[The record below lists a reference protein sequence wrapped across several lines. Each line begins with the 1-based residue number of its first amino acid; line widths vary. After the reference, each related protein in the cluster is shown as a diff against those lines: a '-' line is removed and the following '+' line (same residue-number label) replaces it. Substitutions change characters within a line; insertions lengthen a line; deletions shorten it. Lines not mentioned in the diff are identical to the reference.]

1 MKHNRTDKILSI
13 GFVLTLLLL
22 GLFTAAGGKREFSY
36 LEKRYLATQPSFT
49 LERVLD
55 GSFAE
60 QFEEWAMD
68 HLPGRESLTGLAA
81 LTDYAENLQ
90 VTKDIYLTKDRA
102 LVERPAA
109 FSQQVIDRN
118 MDAINSFAEQMGHVE
133 FMLIPSAGYLLQDRI
148 VGLADPYSDKEIVSS
163 AYQIADAGHV
173 SVIDLFPVFE
183 GEDARKF
190 FYKTDH
196 HWTSRGAYEACAFYT
211 SSKGRILPAADTYR
225 VETADGFQGS
235 CYSRACLWSI
245 PPESLELWRS
255 GASFQVEFSDKELSY
270 EDLFFQNYLNEGDK
284 YQVFLDGNHPLVTV
298 RNKTPG
304 ATGKILV
311 IRDSFSN
318 CFGCFLADA
327 YETVLMV
334 DLRYYRKPIKE
345 LVETERPD
353 DILIL
358 YSVNNFMT
366 DGNIG
371 WLTDG

>member
-90 VTKDIYLTKDRA
+90 VTKDIYLTQDRA
-102 LVERPAA
+102 LVECPAV

-118 MDAINSFAEQMGHVE
+118 MDAINSFAEQMGHVD

-148 VGLADPYSDKEIVSS
+148 VGLADPYSDKEIVSA
-163 AYQIADAGHV
+163 AYQKANAGHV
-173 SVIDLFPVFE
+173 SVTDLFPLFT
-183 GEDARKF
+183 GEDARKL

-211 SSKGRILPAADTYR
+211 SAKGRMLPAADAYR
-225 VETADGFQGS
+225 VETADGFLGS

-245 PPESLELWRS
+245 PPETLEMWRS
-255 GASFQVEFSDKELSY
+255 GAPFEVAFSDKERSY
-270 EDLFFQNYLNEGDK
+270 GDLFFQNHLDEGDK

-298 RNKTPG
+298 KNKSPG
-304 ATGKILV
+304 AEGKILV

-345 LVETERPD
+345 LIETECPD

>member
-22 GLFTAAGGKREFSY
+22 GLFTAAGGKREFSD

-118 MDAINSFAEQMGHVE
+118 MDAINSFAGQMGHVD
-133 FMLIPSAGYLLQDRI
+133 FALIPSAGYLLQDRI
-148 VGLADPYSDKEIVSS
+148 VGLADPYSDKEVVSA
-163 AYQIADAGHV
+163 AYQKADAGHV
-173 SVIDLFPVFE
+173 SVIDLFPIFT
-183 GEDARKF
+183 GEDARKL

-211 SSKGRILPAADTYR
+211 SAKGRILPAADTYQI
-225 VETADGFQGS
+225 ETADGFQGS

-255 GASFQVEFSDKELSY
+255 GAPFQVKFSDSDLSY
-270 EDLFFQNYLNEGDK
+270 EDLFFQSRLDEGDK

-298 RNKTPG
+298 RNQTPE
-304 ATGKILV
+304 ASGKILV
-311 IRDSFSN
+311 IRDSFAN

-345 LVETERPD
+345 LIEAERPD

-358 YSVNNFMT
+358 YSVNNFMK

>member
-1 MKHNRTDKILSI
+1 MKRNRTDKILSI

-22 GLFTAAGGKREFSY
+22 GLFTAAGGKREFSD

-102 LVERPAA
+102 LVERPTAY
-109 FSQQVIDRN
+109 SQQVIDRN
-118 MDAINSFAEQMGHVE
+118 MDAINSFAKQMGHVD
-133 FMLIPSAGYLLQDRI
+133 FALIPSAGYLLQDRI
-148 VGLADPYSDKEIVSS
+148 VGLADPYSDKEIVSA
-163 AYQIADAGHV
+163 AYQKADAGHV
-173 SVIDLFPVFE
+173 SVIDLFPIFT
-183 GEDARKF
+183 GEDARKL

-211 SSKGRILPAADTYR
+211 SAKGRILPAADTYQI
-225 VETADGFQGS
+225 ETADGLQGS

-255 GASFQVEFSDKELSY
+255 GAPFQVKFSDSDLSY
-270 EDLFFQNYLNEGDK
+270 EDLFFQSRLDEGDK

-298 RNKTPG
+298 RNQTPE
-304 ATGKILV
+304 ASGKILV
-311 IRDSFSN
+311 IRDSFAN

-345 LVETERPD
+345 LIEAERPD

-358 YSVNNFMT
+358 YSVNNFMK

>member
-1 MKHNRTDKILSI
+1 MKRNRTDKILSI

-22 GLFTAAGGKREFSY
+22 GLFTAAGGKREFSD

-102 LVERPAA
+102 LVERPTAY
-109 FSQQVIDRN
+109 SQQVIDRN
-118 MDAINSFAEQMGHVE
+118 MDAINSFAKQMGHVD
-133 FMLIPSAGYLLQDRI
+133 FALIPSAGYLLQDRI
-148 VGLADPYSDKEIVSS
+148 VGLADPYSDKEIVSA
-163 AYQIADAGHV
+163 AYQKADAGHV
-173 SVIDLFPVFE
+173 SVIDLFPIFT
-183 GEDARKF
+183 GEDARKL

-211 SSKGRILPAADTYR
+211 SAKGRILPAADTYR

-255 GASFQVEFSDKELSY
+255 GAPFQVKFSDSDLSY
-270 EDLFFQNYLNEGDK
+270 EDLFFQSRLDEGDK

-298 RNKTPG
+298 RNQTPE
-304 ATGKILV
+304 ASGKILV
-311 IRDSFSN
+311 IRDSFAN

-345 LVETERPD
+345 LIEAERPD

-358 YSVNNFMT
+358 YSVNNFMK

>member
-22 GLFTAAGGKREFSY
+22 GLFTAAGGKREFSD

-90 VTKDIYLTKDRA
+90 VTKDIYLTQDRA

-118 MDAINSFAEQMGHVE
+118 MDAINSFAEQMGHVD

-148 VGLADPYSDKEIVSS
+148 VGLADPYSDKEIVSA
-163 AYQIADAGHV
+163 AYQKANAGHV
-173 SVIDLFPVFE
+173 SVTDLFPLFT
-183 GEDARKF
+183 GEDARKL

-270 EDLFFQNYLNEGDK
+270 GDLFFQNHLDEGDK

-298 RNKTPG
+298 RNQSPE
-304 ATGKILV
+304 AEGKILV

-358 YSVNNFMT
+358 
-366 DGNIG
+366 
-371 WLTDG
+371 

>member
-22 GLFTAAGGKREFSY
+22 GLFTAAGGKREFSD

-118 MDAINSFAEQMGHVE
+118 MDAINSFAKQMGHVD
-133 FMLIPSAGYLLQDRI
+133 FALIPSAGYLLQDRI
-148 VGLADPYSDKEIVSS
+148 VGLADPYSDKEIVSA
-163 AYQIADAGHV
+163 AYQKANAGHV
-173 SVIDLFPVFE
+173 SVTDLFPLFT
-183 GEDARKF
+183 GEDARKL

-270 EDLFFQNYLNEGDK
+270 EDLFFQNHLDEGDK

-298 RNKTPG
+298 RNQSPG
-304 ATGKILV
+304 AAGKILV

-345 LVETERPD
+345 LVETECPD
-353 DILIL
+353 NILIL

>member
-22 GLFTAAGGKREFSY
+22 GLFTAAGGKREFSD

-102 LVERPAA
+102 LVERPTAY
-109 FSQQVIDRN
+109 SQQVIDRN
-118 MDAINSFAEQMGHVE
+118 MDAINSFAKQMGHVD
-133 FMLIPSAGYLLQDRI
+133 FALIPSAGYLLQDRI
-148 VGLADPYSDKEIVSS
+148 VGLADPYSDKEIVSA
-163 AYQIADAGHV
+163 AYQKTDAGHV
-173 SVIDLFPVFE
+173 SVIDLFPIFT
-183 GEDARKF
+183 GEDARKL

-211 SSKGRILPAADTYR
+211 SAKGRILPAADTYQI
-225 VETADGFQGS
+225 ETADGFQGS

-255 GASFQVEFSDKELSY
+255 GAPFQVKFSDSDLSY
-270 EDLFFQNYLNEGDK
+270 EDLFFQSRLDEGDK

-298 RNKTPG
+298 RNQTPE
-304 ATGKILV
+304 ASGKILV
-311 IRDSFSN
+311 IRDSFAN

-345 LVETERPD
+345 LIEAERPD

-358 YSVNNFMT
+358 YSVNNFMK

>member
-1 MKHNRTDKILSI
+1 MKRNRTDKILSI

-22 GLFTAAGGKREFSY
+22 GLFTAAGGKREFSD

-102 LVERPAA
+102 LVERPTAY
-109 FSQQVIDRN
+109 SQQVIDRN
-118 MDAINSFAEQMGHVE
+118 MDAINSFAKQMGHVD
-133 FMLIPSAGYLLQDRI
+133 FALIPSAGYLLQDRI
-148 VGLADPYSDKEIVSS
+148 VGLADPYSDKEIVSA
-163 AYQIADAGHV
+163 AYQKADAGHV
-173 SVIDLFPVFE
+173 SVIDLFPLFT
-183 GEDARKF
+183 GEDARKL

-211 SSKGRILPAADTYR
+211 SAKGRILPAADTYQI
-225 VETADGFQGS
+225 ETADGFQGS

-255 GASFQVEFSDKELSY
+255 GAPFQVKFSDSDLSY
-270 EDLFFQNYLNEGDK
+270 EDLFFQSRLDEGDK

-298 RNKTPG
+298 RNQTPE
-304 ATGKILV
+304 ASGKILV
-311 IRDSFSN
+311 IRDSFAN

-345 LVETERPD
+345 LIEAERPD

-358 YSVNNFMT
+358 YSVNNFMK

-371 WLTDG
+371 WLTDR

>member
-22 GLFTAAGGKREFSY
+22 GLFTAAGGKREFSD

-90 VTKDIYLTKDRA
+90 VTKDIYLTQDRA
-102 LVERPAA
+102 LVECPAA

-118 MDAINSFAEQMGHVE
+118 MDAINSFAKQMGHVD
-133 FMLIPSAGYLLQDRI
+133 FALIPSAGYLLQDRI
-148 VGLADPYSDKEIVSS
+148 VGLADPYSDKEIVSA
-163 AYQIADAGHV
+163 AYQKADAGHV
-173 SVIDLFPVFE
+173 SVIDLFPIFT
-183 GEDARKF
+183 GEDARKL

-211 SSKGRILPAADTYR
+211 SAKGRILPAADTYQI
-225 VETADGFQGS
+225 ETADGFQGS

-255 GASFQVEFSDKELSY
+255 GAPFQVKFSDSDLSY
-270 EDLFFQNYLNEGDK
+270 EDLFFQSRLDEGDK

-298 RNKTPG
+298 RNKSPG
-304 ATGKILV
+304 VTGKILV

-327 YETVLMV
+327 YETVLLV
-334 DLRYYRKPIKE
+334 DLRYYRKPVKE
-345 LVETERPD
+345 LIEAECPD

-358 YSVNNFMT
+358 YSVNNFMK

-371 WLTDG
+371 WLIST

>member
-22 GLFTAAGGKREFSY
+22 GLFTAAGGKREFSD

-102 LVERPAA
+102 LVERPTAYN
-109 FSQQVIDRN
+109 QQVIDRN
-118 MDAINSFAEQMGHVE
+118 MDAINSFAKQMGHVD
-133 FMLIPSAGYLLQDRI
+133 FALIPSAGYLLQDRI
-148 VGLADPYSDKEIVSS
+148 VGLADPYSDKEIVSA
-163 AYQIADAGHV
+163 AYQKADAGHV
-173 SVIDLFPVFE
+173 SVIDLFPIFT
-183 GEDARKF
+183 GEDARKL

-211 SSKGRILPAADTYR
+211 SAKGRILPAADTYQI
-225 VETADGFQGS
+225 ETADGFQGS

-255 GASFQVEFSDKELSY
+255 GAPFQVKFSDSDLSY
-270 EDLFFQNYLNEGDK
+270 EDLFFQSRLDEGDK

-298 RNKTPG
+298 RNQTPE
-304 ATGKILV
+304 ASGKILV
-311 IRDSFSN
+311 IRDSFAN

-345 LVETERPD
+345 LIEAERPD

-358 YSVNNFMT
+358 YSVNNFMK